1 MDITEFGHA
10 ITAEAPVATVVVLSV
25 LCGTA
30 LAQPAN
36 ALTEPDSSSPHADV
50 ISQANPAEF
59 SGPWDSSLAS
69 DAVEPV
75 AISEARQRRVRS
87 FGTSN
92 NGAPWYTRSNVDVE
106 SWRDLPELRAT
117 FGYRTELSEVSSRW
131 WFSTGR
137 TDVGFGVGSVALMAN
152 PTAGAVA
159 ADGAATSIALV
170 SSPSLSVG
178 IRRRTSDVSTLY
190 ADATHARSIGV
201 SGIDSYSGKV
211 GVEWKTAESRWSIAY
226 SGLGMRL
233 SSESRMTVSLR
244 KGGLGIYMRKQF

>member
-1 MDITEFGHA
+1 M
-10 ITAEAPVATVVVLSV
+10 
-25 LCGTA
+25 
-30 LAQPAN
+30 
-36 ALTEPDSSSPHADV
+36 
-50 ISQANPAEF
+50 
-59 SGPWDSSLAS
+59 
-69 DAVEPV
+69 
-75 AISEARQRRVRS
+75 
-87 FGTSN
+87 
-92 NGAPWYTRSNVDVE
+92 
-106 SWRDLPELRAT
+106 
-117 FGYRTELSEVSSRW
+117 
-131 WFSTGR
+131 
-137 TDVGFGVGSVALMAN
+137 GFGVGSVALMAN

-159 ADGAATSIALV
+159 ADGTATSIALV

-201 SGIDSYSGKV
+201 SGIDSYLGKV